1 MEEYLIDEGN
11 MNKKGVYN
19 WQEIRGL

>member
-19 WQEIRGL
+19 WQEITGL